1 MNDKKIREK
10 YNEIT
15 DLLMCKGLTITTME
29 SCTGGLIASLLTD
42 IEGSSAVIKGAFVT
56 YSNEAKIMEGVPQE
70 VIEEFGVYSRETSN
84 AMAIACKK
92 TFGADVSIGVTGTL
106 GNSDP
111 LNADSALGQIYY
123 TIVYDNECYTKDTI
137 ITPQKSRYEYKL
149 EVADIV
155 ADSLLSIIKER
166 L

>member
-1 MNDKKIREK
+1 
-10 YNEIT
+10 
-15 DLLMCKGLTITTME
+15 ME

-70 VIEEFGVYSRETSN
+70 VIDEFGVYSRETSN

-106 GNSDP
+106 GNADP
-111 LNADSALGQIYY
+111 LNADSALGEIYY
-123 TIVYDNECYTKDTI
+123 TIAYDNECYTKDTI
-137 ITPQKSRYEYKL
+137 IAPQKSRYEYKL
-149 EVADIV
+149 EVADII